1 MNTILFFITAFVTFG
16 LLVFVSRMFGKEGI
30 YAWVGMAVVVAN
42 VFVCKSVDIFGLS
55 ATLGNVL
62 FGTVFLATDIL
73 TELYGVKSAK
83 KAVWIGVSMEVISI
97 ILTQISLL
105 FIPNSLD
112 LVHDSMKIIFE
123 LFPRVSIASC
133 SMFILSNQLDIYL
146 FEKIREKT
154 GKKYLFLRN
163 NVATIVSQCVENYLF
178 YIIAFFGIYSMRDL
192 FSMTVICCGIEIVV
206 AILDTPFLYL
216 AVKENK
222 NAESNKNTNKS
233 AYQKT

>member
-1 MNTILFFITAFVTFG
+1 MNTILFFITAVVTFG
-16 LLVFVSRMFGKEGI
+16 LLVLVSRFFGKEGI

-42 VFVCKSVDIFGLS
+42 VFVCKCVDLFGLS

-73 TELYGVKSAK
+73 TEQYGVESAK
-83 KAVWIGVSMEVISI
+83 KAVWLGVSMEVISI
-97 ILTQISLL
+97 ILTQIALL
-105 FIPNSLD
+105 FTPNSFD
-112 LVHDSMKIIFE
+112 LVQDSMATIFG
-123 LFPRVSIASC
+123 LFPRVAIASC

-154 GKKYLFLRN
+154 GGKYLFLRN

-192 FSMTVICCGIEIVV
+192 FSMTVVCCAIEILV
-206 AILDTPFLYL
+206 ALLDTPFLYI
-216 AVKENK
+216 AVKGENV
-222 NAESNKNTNKS
+222 
-233 AYQKT
+233 